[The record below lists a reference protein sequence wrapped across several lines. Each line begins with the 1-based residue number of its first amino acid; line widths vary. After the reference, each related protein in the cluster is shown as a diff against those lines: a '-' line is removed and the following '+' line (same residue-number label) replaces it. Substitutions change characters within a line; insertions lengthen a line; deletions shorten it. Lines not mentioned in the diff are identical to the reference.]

1 MRADR
6 LLSIMLILQA
16 QGKTTTLAL
25 SEKLE
30 VSRRTILRD
39 IDALSIAGIPIHADA
54 GHNGGVYLDE
64 HYRVSLTG
72 LTESEV
78 RALFVFNQPSP
89 LRDVGLGRAVED
101 TLLKLFAIL
110 PAQHR
115 QEAEWIQQRILL
127 DPASWWPPGETL
139 PHLEILKVAVFGD
152 YRIQVRYSH
161 GDGRVV
167 EHILEPYSLVAK
179 ASVWYLIARRDGELH
194 TYRVSRLIAVE
205 TMNERFDRDATF
217 DLTTYWH
224 THVHQFIANLPSFT
238 FTLRLNANRLKLLR
252 LYAEGGYTIRDTSPD
267 GAVLTIDMRLT
278 SLEEAKMLVLG
289 LGTDADVIEPDELRE
304 AVLLQA
310 QQMVTHLS
318 VPFS

>member
-39 IDALSIAGIPIHADA
+39 IDALSIAGVPVHAEA
-54 GHNGGVYLDE
+54 GHGGGVYLDE

-89 LRDVGLGRAVED
+89 LRDVGLGRAVEN

-110 PAQHR
+110 PSQHR

-127 DPASWWPPGETL
+127 DPASWWPPGKTL
-139 PHLEILKVAVFGD
+139 PHLETLKAAVFGD
-152 YRIQVRYSH
+152 HHIQVRYEH
-161 GDGRVV
+161 GDGSVV
-167 EHILEPYSLVAK
+167 ERILEPYSLVAK
-179 ASVWYLIARRDGELH
+179 ASVWYLIARCDGELR
-194 TYRVSRLIAVE
+194 TYRASRFIAVE
-205 TMNERFDRDATF
+205 TMSERFERDVTF
-217 DLTTYWH
+217 DIMKYWH
-224 THVHQFIANLPSFT
+224 THVNEFIANMPSFA
-238 FTLRLNANRLKLLR
+238 FTLRLNATRLKLLR
-252 LYAEGGYTIRDTSPD
+252 LYAEGGYTIRDTSAD
-267 GAVLTIDMRLT
+267 GTVLTVDMQLT
-278 SLEEAKMLVLG
+278 SLEEARMLVLG
-289 LGTDADVIEPDELRE
+289 LGTDAEIIEPDELRK

-318 VPFS
+318 RD

>member
-16 QGKTTTLAL
+16 QGKTTTHALA
-25 SEKLE
+25 EKLD

-39 IDALSIAGIPIHADA
+39 IDALSIAGVPVHADA
-54 GHNGGVYLDE
+54 GHGGGVYLDE

-139 PHLEILKVAVFGD
+139 PHLETLKGAVFGD
-152 YRIQVRYSH
+152 YQIQVRYEH
-161 GDGRVV
+161 GDGRIVAR
-167 EHILEPYSLVAK
+167 ILDPYSLVAK
-179 ASVWYLIARRDGELH
+179 ASVWYLIARYDGELR
-194 TYRVSRLIAVE
+194 TYRVSRFMAVD
-205 TMNERFDRDATF
+205 TLNEQFERDATF
-217 DLTTYWH
+217 DITTYWH
-224 THVHQFIANLPSFT
+224 THINEFIANLPSFA
-238 FTLRLNANRLKLLR
+238 FTLRLNATRIKLLR
-252 LYAEGGYTIRDTSPD
+252 LYADGGYTIRDTSPD
-267 GAVLTIDMRLT
+267 GTVLTVDMRLT
-278 SLEEAKMLVLG
+278 SLEEARMLVLG
-289 LGTDADVIEPDELRE
+289 LGTDAEIIAPDELRQ
-304 AVLLQA
+304 AVFLQA
-310 QQMVTHLS
+310 QQMIAHLS
-318 VPFS
+318 RD